1 MKSITYSEIP
11 DSDTWA
17 KDSSVMLAIRKNEP
31 SLLRIDQLLEM
42 YRFAPKNK
50 PGVWGLILCDL
61 FLTIEYWFSMREKFK
76 GKVNEGR
83 LPAMRALFEV
93 TVAKLGPFFADR
105 DGKPASAPQVS
116 NAMKLFVGAGMSN
129 HGYLADDTMGFE
141 KFTNEQVYSYRLW
154 FKGGLAYQ
162 MPWWTANPAGHFELA
177 SSKHGYL
184 PVRRPK
190 AGHSQVADN
199 LVGWAPFIM
208 TLDRFIYMAKHDF
221 DANRKSGNYFHSS
234 YNNGQRVTMAGTMNI
249 HNGQITGIRMD
260 SGHYQPGLHN
270 LVALIWA
277 LKMYG
282 VDLKKISLLTYT
294 GDWVNDDV
302 MLSAEEFAISG
313 QTWDVFLKG
322 MIAERTKLDNA
333 RMRRE
338 ARWP

>member
-31 SLLRIDQLLEM
+31 GLLRIDQLLEM
-42 YRFAPKNK
+42 YGFAPKNK